1 MNTEEPASEP
11 SDSRQHGASLVEP
24 RPFGVDDIALGRWGL
39 RAGWSVALFIVLFLS
54 FEIALGFTTGG
65 VFKLVRK
72 ERHIAAQSHKQ
83 QAGQSA
89 QPREITPLQEG
100 LSEGITLAAVVAATF
115 VMAKLERRKM
125 SVFGIGRARFPDVFA
140 GAFWGIAAL
149 SLLVATLCG
158 MHLLVFDG
166 RVLRGTTIYKDGLLW
181 LLIFLIVGLF
191 EEYSIRGFLQFTM
204 TRGFYGVGEY
214 IAPDRA
220 RAWAFWIAAVLT
232 SIAFGALHLMNPGEN
247 RFGIFMVFL
256 AGILFSYALWR
267 TGSLWWS
274 IGFHTT
280 WDWAQTFLYGVPD
293 SGGLFAG
300 RLFHTHAT
308 GNPVFSGGSDGPE
321 GSVLVV
327 PTLLLVAV
335 IIRFTTRRGQ
345 QPSLAPGD
353 ITREPALSIR

>member
-11 SDSRQHGASLVEP
+11 SDSRQQGASSVEP

-72 ERHIAAQSHKQ
+72 ERHMAAQSHKQ

-89 QPREITPLQEG
+89 QPLEITPLQEG
-100 LSEGITLAAVVAATF
+100 LSEGIALAAVVAATF

-166 RVLRGTTIYKDGLLW
+166 RVLRGTDIYKDGLLW

-204 TRGFYGVGEY
+204 TRGFYGVGEH
-214 IAPDRA
+214 IALDRA

-232 SIAFGALHLMNPGEN
+232 SATLSGAPARCGGRSGSTRPGTG
-247 RFGIFMVFL
+247 RRHFSMVFPTPADCL
-256 AGILFSYALWR
+256 QEDSF
-267 TGSLWWS
+267 T
-274 IGFHTT
+274 HTLP
-280 WDWAQTFLYGVPD
+280 AIPYSP
-293 SGGLFAG
+293 AG
-300 RLFHTHAT
+300 RMVRKAACL
-308 GNPVFSGGSDGPE
+308 SY
-321 GSVLVV
+321 
-327 PTLLLVAV
+327 
-335 IIRFTTRRGQ
+335 RRCCW
-345 QPSLAPGD
+345 S
-353 ITREPALSIR
+353 R